1 MPGFLKVRE
10 AHGPK
15 HIYYAP
21 VEAVEAWPDDYEV
34 LDKTPVDVPGD
45 VEYVV
50 PESVKPKPSFKAS
63 AFEEQSVGDENE
75 GDA

>member
-10 AHGPK
+10 THGPK

-34 LDKTPVDVPGD
+34 VDKTVYDVPGH
-45 VEYVV
+45 VEYVT
-50 PESVKPKPSFKAS
+50 PEPAKPKTSFKAPAS
-63 AFEEQSVGDENE
+63 EDNSVGDEKE